1 MLCYSQNLDKE
12 LILKWDK
19 FWQDYFIPFWIGTKK
34 IEKWNICVRKDEF
47 LDVQQRANN
56 ALENYNGKYGML
68 FPKRPSLL
76 EYVEVTERESRD
88 QFDRLRQAQAHRSR
102 RKVYKDAMPAA
113 DAVPKAYTDFAKKMA
128 KKNTRKRRSAD

>member
-1 MLCYSQNLDKE
+1 M
-12 LILKWDK
+12 KWDK

-56 ALENYNGKYGML
+56 ALENYNGKYGRL

-76 EYVEVTERESRD
+76 KYVEVTERESRN
-88 QFDRLRQAQAHRSR
+88 QFDRLKQAQAHRSR
-102 RKVYKDAMPAA
+102 RKVYKDSMPVA
-113 DAVPKAYTDFAKKMA
+113 DAVPKAYTDFAKKIA